1 MSRLSDFKH
10 GRGRRVS
17 RGLRVPVSQ
26 VKNLRPAMSRNAA
39 FALIFCLSAGSLFA
53 QEQPAKTTTSEKTKE
68 MFERALSRA
77 ESATAISHQI
87 KDVFARAAKAVVK
100 IHGVD
105 EHSEICGTGFF
116 IDPTGTLYTAYT
128 VGGEA
133 ENFTIEFGGKKYP
146 ARQLLADI
154 RSGTAMLKI
163 DEATPALPIGK
174 SEQLEVATPVVSIG
188 FPLDLPE
195 TPNFGMVAGFDRK
208 YLGRYFSTTH
218 MRLNLPSQ
226 RGEAGAP
233 LLNMKGEVV
242 GIVVSSLENNSACYA
257 VPIEA
262 AEKIRGDFMRFG
274 EARHGWIGINVSM
287 AHQPVEGSLAE
298 MTQIM
303 EDTPA
308 ARSGIK
314 AGDILLQVGRK
325 KVTQPE
331 DVLDASFF
339 ITAGD
344 VVPIIV
350 MRGNQKLTFS
360 VQATM
365 HPASRTGLLLAAPG
379 TPAMNQQA
387 IPLSLGSD
395 VPPTP

>member
-1 MSRLSDFKH
+1 MSRLSDFRH
-10 GRGRRVS
+10 GIARRAP

-26 VKNLRPAMSRNAA
+26 VKNLRLVMSHKAA
-39 FALIFCLSAGSLFA
+39 LALIFCLSAGSLFA
-53 QEQPAKTTTSEKTKE
+53 QEQSAKTTSEKTKE

-133 ENFTIEFGGKKYP
+133 GNFTIEFGGKKYP

-174 SEQLEVATPVVSIG
+174 SEQMEVATPVVSIG

-274 EARHGWIGINVSM
+274 EARHGWVGINVSM
-287 AHQPVEGSLAE
+287 ARQPVEGSLAE

-344 VVPIIV
+344 VVPITV

-360 VQATM
+360 VQATL

-387 IPLSLGSD
+387 IPLSLRSD
-395 VPPTP
+395 VLPTP

>member
-1 MSRLSDFKH
+1 MSPLSDSK
-10 GRGRRVS
+10 RSIVA
-17 RGLRVPVSQ
+17 L
-26 VKNLRPAMSRNAA
+26 
-39 FALIFCLSAGSLFA
+39 ALIFCSGGSFLFA
-53 QEQPAKTTTSEKTKE
+53 QERSATATSDQTKE
-68 MFERALSRA
+68 LLERAIAQA
-77 ESATAISHQI
+77 ESTAAISHQL
-87 KDVFARAAKAVVK
+87 KDVFQRAAKGVVK

-133 ENFTIEFGGKKYP
+133 GNFTIEFGGKKYP

-163 DEATPALPIGK
+163 DAATPALPIGK
-174 SEQLEVATPVVSIG
+174 SEELGVATAVVAIG
-188 FPLDLPE
+188 YPLDLPE
-195 TPNFGMVAGFDRK
+195 TPNCGMVAGFDQK

-218 MRLNLPSQ
+218 LRVNLPTQ

-242 GIVVSSLENNSACYA
+242 GIVVSRLENTSACYA

-262 AEKIRGDFMRFG
+262 AEKIRSDFVRFG
-274 EARHGWIGINVSM
+274 EARHGWVGINVSE
-287 AHQPVEGSLAE
+287 AAQPVEGSRAQ
-298 MTQIM
+298 MTQVM

-314 AGDILLQVGRK
+314 PGDILLQVGRK

-344 VVPIIV
+344 TVPITV
-350 MRGNQKLTFS
+350 MRGDQKMIFH
-360 VQATM
+360 VQATL
-365 HPASRTGLLLAAPG
+365 HPASRTGVMVASPG
-379 TPAMNQQA
+379 TPALNQA
-387 IPLSLGSD
+387 IPLSLGSEE
-395 VPPTP
+395 VPRTP

>member
-1 MSRLSDFKH
+1 MSPLSDSK
-10 GRGRRVS
+10 RS
-17 RGLRVPVSQ
+17 ILA
-26 VKNLRPAMSRNAA
+26 L
-39 FALIFCLSAGSLFA
+39 ALIFCSGGSLLFA
-53 QEQPAKTTTSEKTKE
+53 QEQ
-68 MFERALSRA
+68 
-77 ESATAISHQI
+77 SATAKRDQTKELLERAIAQAEATAAISHLL
-87 KDVFARAAKAVVK
+87 KDIFERAAKAVVK

-105 EHSEICGTGFF
+105 DHSPICGTGFF

-133 ENFTIEFGGKKYP
+133 GNFTIEFGGKKYP

-163 DEATPALPIGK
+163 DAPTPALAIGK
-174 SEQLEVATPVVSIG
+174 SEGLEVATPVIAVG
-188 FPLDLPE
+188 YPLDLPE
-195 TPNFGMVAGFDRK
+195 TPNFGMIAGFDRK

-218 MRLNLPSQ
+218 LRVNLPTQ

-242 GIVVSSLENNSACYA
+242 GIVVSRLENNSACYA

-262 AEKIRGDFMRFG
+262 AEKIRSDFVRFG
-274 EARHGWIGINVSM
+274 EAKHGWVGINVSE
-287 AHQPVEGSLAE
+287 AAQPVEGSRAE

-303 EDTPA
+303 DDTPA

-314 AGDILLQVGRK
+314 PGDILLKVGRK

-344 VVPIIV
+344 TVPITV
-350 MRGNQKLTFS
+350 MRGDQKMIFH
-360 VQATM
+360 VQADL
-365 HPASRTGLLLAAPG
+365 HPASRTGVLLASPG
-379 TPAMNQQA
+379 TPALNQQG

>member
-1 MSRLSDFKH
+1 
-10 GRGRRVS
+10 VT
-17 RGLRVPVSQ
+17 
-26 VKNLRPAMSRNAA
+26 
-39 FALIFCLSAGSLFA
+39 ALTFFSGASLLFA
-53 QEQPAKTTTSEKTKE
+53 QEQPV
-68 MFERALSRA
+68 
-77 ESATAISHQI
+77 TAISHHVKEI
-87 KDVFARAAKAVVK
+87 FERAAKAVVK

-133 ENFTIEFGGKKYP
+133 GNFTIEFGGKKYP

-154 RSGTAMLKI
+154 RSGTAMLKV
-163 DEATPALPIGK
+163 DEPTPALPIGK
-174 SEQLEVATPVVSIG
+174 SEELEVATPVVAIG
-188 FPLDLPE
+188 YPLDLQE
-195 TPNFGMVAGFDRK
+195 TPNFGMIAGFDRK

-218 MRLNLPSQ
+218 LRVNLPTQ

-242 GIVVSSLENNSACYA
+242 GIVVSKLENNSACYA

-262 AEKIRGDFMRFG
+262 AEKIRSDFVRFG
-274 EARHGWIGINVSM
+274 EARHGWVGINVSE
-287 AHQPVEGSLAE
+287 AAQPVEGSRAE

-314 AGDILLQVGRK
+314 PGDILLEVGQK

-344 VVPIIV
+344 NVPITV
-350 MRGNQKLTFS
+350 MRGNQKLTFH
-360 VQATM
+360 VHATL
-365 HPASRTGLLLAAPG
+365 HPATRTGPLLASPVSPG
-379 TPAMNQQA
+379 TNQSL
-387 IPLSLGSD
+387 PLSLDSE
-395 VPPTP
+395 VPRTP